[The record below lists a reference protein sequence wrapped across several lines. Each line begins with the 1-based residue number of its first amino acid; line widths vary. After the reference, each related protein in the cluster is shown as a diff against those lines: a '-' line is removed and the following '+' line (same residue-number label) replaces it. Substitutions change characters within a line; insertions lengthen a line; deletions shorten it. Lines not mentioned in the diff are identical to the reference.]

1 MYAFV
6 CECVWLFIFSVM
18 YGMYVLI
25 MSFDLVYRQLQ
36 VFDVRLSV
44 LLGVTRNCKI
54 ALCVL

>member
-1 MYAFV
+1 
-6 CECVWLFIFSVM
+6 
-18 YGMYVLI
+18 MYVLI

-54 ALCVL
+54 ALCVLWWAK